1 MPRLVSNFQ
10 GQIKITTN
18 SSALQELCDFI
29 PAILINPTYI
39 QNNGPNTSSVEDIL
53 NDPFCINN
61 IDFVKISGVVYI
73 DGNTSGNSEGQTPV
87 GGIKVTATST
97 TGNSI
102 STFTN
107 SDGEYSFYFVDEDD
121 YT

>member
-39 QNNGPNTSSVEDIL
+39 QNNGPNTS
-53 NDPFCINN
+53 
-61 IDFVKISGVVYI
+61 
-73 DGNTSGNSEGQTPV
+73 
-87 GGIKVTATST
+87 
-97 TGNSI
+97 
-102 STFTN
+102 
-107 SDGEYSFYFVDEDD
+107 
-121 YT
+121 